1 MLSELKNNPKVVGA
15 KQVRRSLKEGGALR
29 VFIAGDADPQLTDP
43 IRAMC
48 RERGRAG
55 GGDPLH
61 AGAGTGLRHRRVRR
75 RGGTGEINLVLA
87 EYPAG

>member
-48 RERGRAG
+48 RERGVPVEEIPSMRELGQACG
-55 GGDPLH
+55 IAVSAAVAAL
-61 AGAGTGLRHRRVRR
+61 VR
-75 RGGTGEINLVLA
+75 
-87 EYPAG
+87 